1 MARLFIFIT
10 LVVSLN
16 VSPAYAAKNEFITLC
31 YHDIIE
37 GLTDKLDS
45 DQMAVGT
52 DNLVAQFSWLKE
64 HGYNV
69 ISLQDILD
77 AKQGKKDLPEKAVL
91 ITIDDGYA
99 SVYKYLYPL
108 LKMYDYTAVV
118 AVVGKWLSAKPGETV
133 KYGDRDTKPRDFF
146 LTWEQLKEMQDSGYI
161 EIASH
166 SFDLHHGELGN
177 PQGNVQPAATTRKY
191 YKQAGRYET
200 DQEYYQ
206 RIKIDLKTN
215 SDLIEK
221 HTGFRPRSIVWPY
234 GAHSE
239 WTIEIA
245 KELGMP
251 VTMTLKTGR
260 SNLDDIS
267 AIRRILVMSN
277 PTLSDFVYE
286 IEEEKPKLAP
296 IRAVRLNLDDI
307 YHKDKKIFTHN
318 FDRMLD
324 RIKAM
329 NINAVYISAFSDTDH
344 DGYAD
349 SVYFPSRYLPT
360 RADILNRVSW
370 QIETRA
376 GDDSNHIHVYTVMPI
391 IAFKNKKGPLT
402 EKQIIEL
409 YGDVAKFSFTEGLLF
424 LDEKGQGSEGFVKK
438 LTEKV
443 KYYRSK
449 VKNAALLLSD
459 QRILK
464 VKPQTQFWPDLQS
477 KYNSFVINVD
487 PGAQSPED
495 HIESVLNALP
505 SRKNLKKFVFE
516 LQTVNKK
523 TGEKIPPDLLSSEI
537 DFLLHKNALQLS
549 HFPDD
554 EAGNYP
560 PLELIRSK
568 ISVNDFPF
576 GN

>member
-1 MARLFIFIT
+1 MTRILIFIA
-10 LVVSLN
+10 LVISLFD
-16 VSPAYAAKNEFITLC
+16 SPVYAEKNEFITLC

-37 GLTDKLDS
+37 GLTDKLDP

-64 HGYNV
+64 HGYNI

-77 AKQGKKDLPEKAVL
+77 AQQGKKDLPEKAVL
-91 ITIDDGYA
+91 ITIDDGYV

-108 LKMYDYTAVV
+108 LKMYNYTAVV

-133 KYGDRDTKPRDFF
+133 KYGDRDTKPRSFF
-146 LTWEQLKEMQDSGYI
+146 LSWEQLKEMQDSGYI

-177 PQGNVQPAATTRKY
+177 PQGNIQPAATTRKY
-191 YKQAGRYET
+191 YKQARRYET
-200 DQEYYQ
+200 DQEYYK
-206 RIKIDLKTN
+206 RIKTDLKTN
-215 SDLIEK
+215 SELIEK
-221 HTGFRPRSIVWPY
+221 HTGYRPRTIVWPY

-245 KELGMP
+245 RELGMP
-251 VTMTLKTGR
+251 VTMTLKSGR
-260 SNLDDIS
+260 NHLNDIP
-267 AIRRILVMSN
+267 AIRRILAVSN

-286 IEEEKPKLAP
+286 IEEQKTRQDP
-296 IRAVRLNLDDI
+296 IRAIRLNLDDI
-307 YHKDKKIFTHN
+307 YSKDKKIFTRN

-329 NINAVYISAFSDTDH
+329 KINTVYITAYSDTDH

-349 SVYFPSRYLPT
+349 AVYFPSRYLPT

-376 GDDSNHIHVYTVMPI
+376 GDPNRINVHMVMPVS
-391 IAFKNKKGPLT
+391 AFKYQHRQLT
-402 EKQIIEL
+402 EKEIIEL
-409 YGDVAKFSFTEGLLF
+409 FGDVAKFSYTEGILF
-424 LDEKGQGSEGFVKK
+424 LDEKGEGAEDLLEK
-438 LTEKV
+438 LIEKV
-443 KYYRSK
+443 KYYRSR

-459 QRILK
+459 QRVMNAK
-464 VKPQTQFWPDLQS
+464 NQTQFWPDLQK

-487 PGAQSPED
+487 SGFQTPER
-495 HIESVLNALP
+495 HIESILNALP
-505 SRKNLKKFVFE
+505 KSNNLKNFVFE
-516 LQTVNKK
+516 LQTINKK
-523 TGEKIPPDLLSSEI
+523 TGEQIPASILSSEI
-537 DFLLHKNALQLS
+537 DFLLQKNALQLS
-549 HFPDD
+549 HYPDD
-554 EAGNYP
+554 VTGNHP
-560 PLELIRSK
+560 PLELIKSK

-576 GN
+576 RN

>member
-1 MARLFIFIT
+1 MTRLFIFIT
-10 LVVSLN
+10 LVISLFD
-16 VSPAYAAKNEFITLC
+16 SPVYAAKNEFITLC

-37 GLTDKLDS
+37 GLTDKLDP

-64 HGYNV
+64 HGYNI

-77 AKQGKKDLPEKAVL
+77 ARQGKKDLPEKAVL
-91 ITIDDGYA
+91 ITIDDGYV

-133 KYGDRDTKPRDFF
+133 KYGDRDTKPRSFF
-146 LTWEQLKEMQDSGYI
+146 LSWEQLKEMQDSGYI

-206 RIKIDLKTN
+206 RIKTDLKTN

-251 VTMTLKTGR
+251 VTMTLKSGR
-260 SNLDDIS
+260 NHISDIP
-267 AIRRILVMSN
+267 AIRRILAVSN
-277 PTLSDFVYE
+277 PTLSDFVYDL
-286 IEEEKPKLAP
+286 EEEKPKQDP

-307 YHKDKKIFTHN
+307 YNKDKKIFTQN
-318 FDRMLD
+318 FDRTLD

-329 NINAVYISAFSDTDH
+329 KINTVYISAYSDTDH

-349 SVYFPSRYLPT
+349 AVYFPSRYLPT

-370 QIETRA
+370 QIKTRA
-376 GDDSNHIHVYTVMPI
+376 GDPNRINVHMAMPV
-391 IAFKNKKGPLT
+391 IAFKNKNGQLT
-402 EKQIIEL
+402 EKEIIEL
-409 YGDVAKFSFTEGLLF
+409 YGDVAKFSYTDGILF
-424 LDEKGQGSEGFVKK
+424 LDKKGDGSEGFVKK
-438 LTEKV
+438 ITEKV
-443 KYYRSK
+443 KYYRSR
-449 VKNAALLLSD
+449 VKNTALLLSD
-459 QRILK
+459 QRILNA
-464 VKPQTQFWPDLQS
+464 QNQAQFWPDLQA

-487 PGAQSPED
+487 PGTEVPVNHLD
-495 HIESVLNALP
+495 SVLKKLPKNIAL
-505 SRKNLKKFVFE
+505 KNFVFE

-523 TGEKIPPDLLSSEI
+523 TGDQIPADTLNSEI
-537 DFLLHKNALQLS
+537 DFLLHKNVLQLS

-554 EAGNYP
+554 VIGNHP

-576 GN
+576 RN